1 MVTCLGISPYLK
13 LASKSASLP
22 IPLGLRDIL
31 HLGSS
36 TLSVLLVRCLGSPKH
51 VVERLSIERV
61 RCQLP

>member
-13 LASKSASLP
+13 LASKSATLP

-36 TLSVLLVRCLGSPKH
+36 TLSVLLVRWVAPNMW
-51 VVERLSIERV
+51 
-61 RCQLP
+61 